1 MKRCDRRES
10 NPWPP
15 LTISCLLPQ
24 RLIYI
29 AAVDV
34 VVVALGDAAYLDIAI
49 AVDTATLIVT
59 VVLIHP

>member
-1 MKRCDRRES
+1 M
-10 NPWPP
+10 
-15 LTISCLLPQ
+15 SCLLPK

-34 VVVALGDAAYLDIAI
+34 VVVALGDAAYLDIPI

-59 VVLIHP
+59 VF